1 MFRMQI
7 GSEFHAAGPATVN
20 ELSANAV
27 IIIIIIINKQQSSLS
42 PKSLCVSVV

>member
-1 MFRMQI
+1 MQI

-27 IIIIIIINKQQSSLS
+27 IIIIIIIINKQQSSLS